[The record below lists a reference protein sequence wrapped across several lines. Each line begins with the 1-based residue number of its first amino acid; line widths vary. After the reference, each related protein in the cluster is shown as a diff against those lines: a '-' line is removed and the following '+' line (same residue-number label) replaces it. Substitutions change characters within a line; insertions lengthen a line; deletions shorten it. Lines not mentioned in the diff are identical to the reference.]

1 MNGVREEVG
10 SPEGLWVNL
19 TRERARSGR
28 CVLCGKCASECS
40 SFRLFGNEIYSP
52 RGRMALIEKFLD
64 GSLKPGEKF
73 YSSIMNCL
81 LCGACEK
88 NCPSRVRP
96 RLAVLLVRN
105 APLFE
110 PRFQR
115 HRQCLTMEMKDGY
128 PALLFK
134 KMGLKVPA
142 EKIPTAQM
150 RGEPCNIPSD
160 SHHVFYFPG
169 CMDDIF
175 FKDSCRAAEL
185 LVRKLGYEFCL
196 PSGVVCC
203 GALHLF
209 TGMLEEAQRIA
220 MNNISALNT
229 SRNAPILCD
238 CATCAATL
246 RLYPELFPAGS
257 EEEVL
262 ARKFAERVF
271 VLTDWLDK
279 AQLNSGMF
287 RSLNGLSV
295 AYDEP
300 CTLRYDMCATSAP
313 RRILSF
319 LQGINLVK
327 LPQDDCSAGLPLL
340 FDAGEESAAAM
351 IQRNKADFL
360 KNNPV
365 DILVT
370 EDFFSRMWW
379 QTNLAG
385 EGRGKIQV
393 MALSELLAQYLT

>member
-1 MNGVREEVG
+1 MNGAREKVAM
-10 SPEGLWVNL
+10 PEGLWVNL
-19 TRERARSGR
+19 TRERAHSGR
-28 CVLCGKCASECS
+28 CVLCGKCASECP
-40 SFRLFGNEIYSP
+40 SFRLLGNEIYSP

-105 APLFE
+105 APFFE
-110 PRFQR
+110 PHFQR

-128 PALLFK
+128 PARLFE

-150 RGEPCNIPSD
+150 RGEPCTIPSD

-169 CMDDIF
+169 CMDAIF

-196 PSGVVCC
+196 PSGIVCC

-209 TGMLEEAQRIA
+209 TGMLDGAQRIA
-220 MNNISALNT
+220 MNNIGALNA

-257 EEEVL
+257 EEEGL

-279 AQLNSGMF
+279 AHLHSGMF

-300 CTLRYDMCATSAP
+300 CTLRYDTCATSAP

-340 FDAGEESAAAM
+340 FDAGEENAAAT

-360 KNNPV
+360 KKNPV

-370 EDFFSRMWW
+370 EDSFSRMWW

-385 EGRGKIQV
+385 EGQDKIQV
-393 MALSELLAQYLT
+393 MALSELLAQYLA